1 VSPAERQSRSELRT
15 AVVLIADA
23 DALTDPWWDVALAL
37 DRGDRLDEIR
47 ELVRVA
53 SFDRPPG
60 DRGAEHVED
69 LLQAIEEAK

>member
-1 VSPAERQSRSELRT
+1 MSPAERQSRSELRT

-53 SFDRPPG
+53 SFDRSPG
-60 DRGAEHVED
+60 DRAIEHLDE